1 MVTIRSTND
10 IVLGLLDFF
19 KAAQPNLDT
28 KPGTVA
34 RDLFI
39 DAPASITALLYDEL
53 GKISNLQSLTLV
65 SGTNLDRLAQNFGAT
80 RKAATPSTGV
90 ALLTFSSIPAV
101 VGVSQGS
108 IITATNGATF
118 SVVNGISVNPTQSN
132 YYKSIAIKYQAN
144 LSFVGITDQYAV
156 EVTVTATNPGSAG
169 NIGQYTLNT
178 TTIAGVSNVTNAF
191 PFTGGTDQEDDAT
204 FRNRVLAIFSGS
216 NIGTALGYQNV
227 ALSVTGVSSAY
238 VVTSGNPLM
247 TRDGTI
253 VQTINGVPTIISD
266 GTGGKIDIYILGN
279 SLTSFIDTYIYQDQ
293 SNLNDPTN
301 AANIIVLGQIPA
313 DAGLTITQKRL
324 NDIASGTLPA
334 QPVINI
340 TQVTG
345 SVSGTNFVEKTVD
358 VYGRISGNYELIKD
372 TGFYAGSP
380 WGMDEFH
387 WVSNQITDFP
397 DNIVKGQFNGQDQ
410 TTFTSV
416 LEIPTATQNISIT
429 NENSLVSTTDN
440 SMIQLLHYP
449 ATNVTRVYN
458 TNTGEQY
465 TIINQNVDGTSS
477 VNDTGIIQIS
487 GNTLPST
494 SNILQVDYTWIVSYD
509 GYSDYDGKLLNNNP
523 RPSVNSIDWG
533 IANAI
538 RYERVLLTLNSNN
551 TVFNGTTSLPIS
563 SVISANMFASTHGIT
578 SASIVP
584 NFTDNIAIVI
594 TNLPAPINSIESVH
608 LSNTYEELYNTA
620 EANGEILNTTVV
632 LGTQLAYNATIILP
646 TDTQAIIGEFVTIT
660 YNQVDTFNIVNST
673 GSFILN
679 QLTIPIGNIPV
690 ATAQLYVDITYIA
703 ATQDVIISGITG
715 LPISR
720 SGNGFFLN
728 TNTGSLNAI
737 KSDTIKRETQTVQ
750 ENSSNQF
757 FVNLDITSTY
767 YNLIVSQVITVVD
780 QVSQEEIWNYDYP
793 GTITTNSSGN
803 YQLIFSGYNS
813 PKVGDNVLVVYFAT
827 DINDAQPFTYNN
839 NIIKKDFQTLLFNS
853 STNMFYVPIHN
864 NVVESGMT
872 FNVIDTTTG
881 LSIGDGYDGYI
892 SVVNTNGTATFSS
905 FTFDFANITDL
916 TGKLLQ
922 INKPTSVNNAGNY
935 NIEAYNANTNTLTI
949 AVEYT
954 NLNPYQISIIRLVD
968 NKDLWSVSTCTLDT
982 VANLLE
988 LPATTLASQ
997 GDDVIVLLFTNQNL
1011 HQAPTRLSVT
1021 VADQTINT
1029 GIIAISGTTITQV
1042 ANVVFLATQNG
1053 LQQNLL
1059 SAMKTFLNL
1068 TSNGTIAA
1076 NNYLIRVVGVQQV
1089 SITTGNVI
1097 LSSVATYDVQGT
1109 QVANNLLY
1117 ADEMVYNGNLGNF
1130 DFILPNTQNNIN
1142 NSPTIG
1148 DALLITFYYA
1158 TDNNYENLY
1167 FTRNGTLYTDNKF
1180 AFIEQIYV
1188 SSGFNSSLSA
1198 RLTFSYFTQPA
1209 TGSRY
1214 IAYYNYLAPQQNERI
1229 LITYNY
1235 NQLVTNATFAVE
1247 TQRPIDADVLVKAAI
1262 ELLIDV
1268 TMNIIVTA
1276 TYTSSSAIVAQNVQ
1290 NVITTTI
1297 NTNQLGGIISSSQ
1310 LIAAAQGVAGVESAI
1325 IIGFNI
1331 DGQAGQVILITAQ
1344 DNQYFVANTITI
1356 NITTNG

>member
-1 MVTIRSTND
+1 MVVIRSVND
-10 IVLGLLDFF
+10 IVLGLIDFF

-39 DAPASITALLYDEL
+39 DAPSSITALLYDEL

-65 SGTNLDRLAQNFGAT
+65 SGTSLDRLAQNFGAT

-101 VGVSQGS
+101 VGIAQGS

-118 SVVNGISVNPTQSN
+118 SVVNGISVNPAQIN

-156 EVTVTATNPGSAG
+156 EVTVAATNPGSSG

-191 PFTGGTDQEDDAT
+191 PFAGGTDQEDDAT

-253 VQTINGVPTIISD
+253 VVDTPDGYMIVSD

-279 SLTSFIDTYIYQDQ
+279 SLTAFIDTYIYQDQ
-293 SNLNDPTN
+293 SNMNDPTN

-313 DAGLTITQKRL
+313 DDGLTITQKRL

-334 QPVINI
+334 QPVVNI

-345 SVSGTNFVEKTVD
+345 SISGTNFVEKTVD
-358 VYGRISGNYELIKD
+358 VYGRVSGNYELIKD

-397 DNIVKGQFNGQDQ
+397 DNIVKAQFNGQDQ

-416 LEIPTATQNISIT
+416 LEIPVATQNISIT

-465 TIINQNVDGTSS
+465 TIINQNVNGTSS

-538 RYERVLLTLNSNN
+538 RNERILLTLNTNN

-563 SVISANMFASTHGIT
+563 SVISANMFAATYGIT
-578 SASIVP
+578 TQSIIP
-584 NFTDNIAIVI
+584 NFTNNIAIVL
-594 TNLPAPINSIESVH
+594 TNLPAAINSIESIH

-620 EANGEILNTTVV
+620 EANGEILNTTAV
-632 LGTQLAYNATIILP
+632 GTQLVYNTTIVLP
-646 TDTQAIIGEFVTIT
+646 TDTQAIVGDFVVIT

-679 QLTIPIGNIPV
+679 QLTIPIGNIPI
-690 ATAQLYVDITYIA
+690 TTTQLYVDITYIA
-703 ATQDVIISGITG
+703 ATQDVIVSGITG

-737 KSDTIKRETQTVQ
+737 KSDTIKRETQTIQ
-750 ENSSNQF
+750 ENSSSQL
-757 FVNLDITSTY
+757 FVNLNITSNY
-767 YNLIVSQVITVVD
+767 YNLVSSQIITVVD
-780 QVSQEEIWNYDYP
+780 QVSKEEIWNYDYP
-793 GTITTNSSGN
+793 GTLTTNINGN

-813 PKVGDNVLVVYFAT
+813 PNVGDNVLIIYFAT

-839 NIIKKDFQTLLFNS
+839 NIIKKDFQSLLFNS

-892 SVVNTNGTATFSS
+892 SVANTNGTATFSS
-905 FTFDFANITDL
+905 FSFDFENVSDL

-922 INKPTSVNNAGNY
+922 INKPTNVNNAGNY

-949 AVEYT
+949 AVEYS
-954 NLNPYQISIIRLVD
+954 NLNPYQISIIRVPD
-968 NKDLWSVSTCTLDT
+968 NKDLWNISTCILY
-982 VANLLE
+982 VVGNILE
-988 LPATTLASQ
+988 LPATTLAAQ

-1029 GIIAISGTTITQV
+1029 GIIAVSGTTITQV

-1068 TSNGTIAA
+1068 TSNGIIAN
-1076 NNYLIRVVGVQQV
+1076 NNYLVRVVGIQQV
-1089 SITTGNVI
+1089 ATDGSVV
-1097 LSSVATYDVQGT
+1097 LSSLATYDVFGT
-1109 QVANNLLY
+1109 QINSNLLY
-1117 ADEMVYNGNLGNF
+1117 NNEMIYNGNLGNF

-1142 NSPTIG
+1142 NAPTIG

-1268 TMNIIVTA
+1268 TMNIIVTT
-1276 TYTSSSAIVAQNVQ
+1276 TYTSSSAIVSQNVQ

-1297 NTNQLGGIISSSQ
+1297 NTNQLGGTLSSSQ

-1356 NITTNG
+1356 NITNG